1 MATTTNYGLYLNDDS
16 SETFL
21 SWRNKINGTEDSN
34 MLIIDE
40 ALASM
45 DSGKADVSTTVTTTL
60 SASVWAGTVAPFSQ
74 SISIDNL
81 TADTNGLISVAQG
94 ASTEAREA
102 AREAMLSVYGQ
113 SDGVLTIYADGE
125 MPETDIPVTI
135 ILLG

>member
-45 DSGKADVSTTVTTTL
+45 DSGKADVSTTVTATL
-60 SASVWAGTVAPFSQ
+60 SASSWAGTVAPFSQ